1 MDTDVLVAG
10 AGPTGLTLALD
21 LVRRGVGVRI
31 VDKADRFSVGSRGD
45 GISPRTLEVFED
57 LGVLDEVISAGI
69 SAPLTRVYAG
79 DQVVWEGRMAEPVP
93 PRPDVPYPNVWFV
106 PQWRTEEI
114 LRSQLAAHGVE
125 VTLNARVAAFEQ
137 DPRGVTVAIQDGQTL
152 RATYL
157 VGADGGRSTV
167 RKRLAVP
174 FAGETNEDITLLLAD
189 GRVDGLDHDYGHGWM
204 LDGQTFFGFTP
215 LAGADDTYVLTTRA
229 PGVPLTLD
237 GLQQTLE
244 SASGRSDIRLRDLTW
259 STIWRPNVRMVQQFR
274 VGRVFLAGDAAHVH
288 PPAGGQGLNTGVQDG
303 YNLGWKLA
311 AVLDGVPEEL
321 LDSYESERLPVA
333 ARVLGIS
340 TALLQKHL
348 SGADDAFERGEE
360 TRQLDISYRLGPLT
374 FDDGSSS
381 VVAAGDRAPD
391 APCSGRDGRPV
402 RLFDCYAGPLW
413 TLLRFGSTAPTL
425 DRPDVQSYCV
435 GSELVDSDHH
445 IGGAYDVKDG
455 AAVLVRPDGYIGA
468 ITSQPAELAS
478 YADRVMPAGS
488 RTSPR
493 RR

>member
-31 VDKADRFSVGSRGD
+31 VDKADRFPVGSRGD
-45 GISPRTLEVFED
+45 GLSPRTLEVFED

-69 SAPLTRVYAG
+69 SAPPTRVYVE
-79 DQVVWEGRMAEPVP
+79 DQVVWEGRMAEPVA

-106 PQWRTEEI
+106 PQWRTEQI
-114 LRSQLAAHGVE
+114 LRSQLATHGVE
-125 VTLNARVAAFEQ
+125 VTLNAGVATFEQ
-137 DPRGVTVAIQDGQTL
+137 APRGVTVAMEDGQTM

-167 RKRLAVP
+167 RKRLAVT
-174 FAGETNEDITLLLAD
+174 FAGETNEEITMLLAD
-189 GRVDGLDHDYGHGWM
+189 VRVDGLDHDYGHGWM
-204 LDGQTFFGFTP
+204 LNGQTFFGFTP
-215 LAGADDTYVLTTRA
+215 LAGADDTYVLNTPA
-229 PGVPLTLD
+229 SGIPLTLD
-237 GLQQTLE
+237 GLQKTLE

-274 VGRVFLAGDAAHVH
+274 FGRVFLAGDAAHVH

-311 AVLDGVPEEL
+311 AVLDGISDEL

-340 TALLQKHL
+340 AALLQKHL

-360 TRQLDISYRLGPLT
+360 TRQLDLSYRDGPLT
-374 FDDGSSS
+374 LDDGSSS
-381 VVAAGDRAPD
+381 TLVAGDRAPD
-391 APCSGRDGRPV
+391 APCRQNGQSV
-402 RLFDCYAGPLW
+402 RLFSRYAGPQW
-413 TLLRFGSTAPTL
+413 TMLRFGSTAPTL
-425 DRPDVQSYCV
+425 DRPDLQSYCV
-435 GSELVDSDHH
+435 GGDLVDVDRH
-445 IGGAYDVKDG
+445 IDDAYGVKDG
-455 AAVLVRPDGYIGA
+455 VAVLIRPDGYIGA
-468 ITSQPAELAS
+468 ITSQPADLAT

-493 RR
+493 HR